1 MAERSTLRG
10 SRLGAISYEDERG
23 VVLAERQT
31 VRYACPAG
39 HDIEMVFSTE
49 ADVPDVWECSR
60 CGAEAV
66 LVDGSQPQRR
76 AAKAPRTHWD
86 MLLERRSIAE
96 LEQLLEERLSM
107 LRAGSLTGA
116 DLTTHVSPTVP
127 TRRGRKTA

>member
-10 SRLGAISYEDERG
+10 SRLGAVSYEDERG

-31 VRYACPAG
+31 VSYDCPNG
-39 HDIEMVFSTE
+39 HDVTVVFATE
-49 ADVPDVWECSR
+49 AEIPAVWECPK
-60 CGAEAV
+60 CGAEAR
-66 LVDGSQPQRR
+66 LVDGSEPDL
-76 AAKAPRTHWD
+76 KATKPPRTHWD

-96 LEQLLEERLSM
+96 LEQLLEERLSL
-107 LRAGSLTGA
+107 LRAGGLSGI